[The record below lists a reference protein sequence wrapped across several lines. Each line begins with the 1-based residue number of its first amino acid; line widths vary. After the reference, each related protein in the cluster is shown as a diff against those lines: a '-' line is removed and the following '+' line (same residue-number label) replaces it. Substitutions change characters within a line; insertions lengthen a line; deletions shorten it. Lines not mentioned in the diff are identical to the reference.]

1 MSRRD
6 DSKAETKALI
16 LVAAR
21 SMFWEKGAD
30 RCTIRDIAA
39 EAGVAPATIIVH
51 FKNKTA
57 LLDAS
62 LYEDIEKAFSKAQVT
77 MPIEDGLHA
86 VLVHMVSSMFSF
98 YDRNREL
105 YRIQFRDTFFE
116 PDHENPTM
124 IKLLKEKLEL
134 IAIMIEQE
142 KSKGTVR
149 ANADSFLAAD
159 SFFFLYLGVLGDFL
173 RDPEL
178 SVDSATERISIILDQ
193 HLTGI
198 LTLGEG
204 S

>member
-6 DSKAETKALI
+6 DSKAETRELI
-16 LVAAR
+16 LGAAQ

-30 RCTIRDIAA
+30 RCTIRDIAV
-39 EAGVAPATIIVH
+39 EAGVSPATIILH
-51 FKNKTA
+51 FKNKVA
-57 LLDAS
+57 LLEAS
-62 LYEDIEKAFSKAQVT
+62 LHEDIEKAFSTAQAT

-86 VLVHMVSSMFSF
+86 ILVHMVSSMFSF

-105 YRIQFRDTFFE
+105 YRILIRDTFYE

-124 IKLLKEKLEL
+124 LKMLKEKLEL

-149 ANADSFLAAD
+149 GDADPFLAAS
-159 SFFFLYLGVLGDFL
+159 SFFFLYIGVLGDLL

-178 SVDSATERISIILDQ
+178 SVATATERFSAILDQ
-193 HLTGI
+193 HLKGI
-198 LTLGEG
+198 LTFGEG
-204 S
+204 L

>member
-6 DSKAETKALI
+6 DSKIETRELI
-16 LVAAR
+16 LVAAQ

-30 RCTIRDIAA
+30 RCTIRDIAV
-39 EAGVAPATIIVH
+39 EAGVSPATIIVH

-57 LLDAS
+57 LLEAS
-62 LYEDIEKAFSKAQVT
+62 LHEDIEKAFSKAQAT
-77 MPIEDGLHA
+77 MPVEDGLHA

-105 YRIQFRDTFFE
+105 YRILIRDTFYE

-124 IKLLKEKLEL
+124 MKMLEEKLQL

-149 ANADSFLAAD
+149 NDAESSLAAS
-159 SFFFLYLGVLGDFL
+159 SFFFLYIGVLGDLL

-178 SVDSATERISIILDQ
+178 SVTAATGRFSVILDQ

-198 LTLGEG
+198 LTLGAG